1 MDLEMGWKYRIGL
14 LLIGAV
20 VVIWVTSAEV
30 TQVVLLSTSLFFCR
44 KKSVGIPFVFG
55 IFFFFLCCQDFRV
68 ENPITFLHLGHLGS

>member
-20 VVIWVTSAEV
+20 VVIWVASAEV

-44 KKSVGIPFVFG
+44 KKSVGIPLVFG
-55 IFFFFLCCQDFRV
+55 IYFSFCAARISDLRIPSLSC
-68 ENPITFLHLGHLGS
+68 I